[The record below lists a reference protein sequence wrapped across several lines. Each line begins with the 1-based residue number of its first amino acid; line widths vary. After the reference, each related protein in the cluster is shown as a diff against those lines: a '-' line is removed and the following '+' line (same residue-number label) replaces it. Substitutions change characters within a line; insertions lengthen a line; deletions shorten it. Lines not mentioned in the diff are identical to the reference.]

1 MGSCPLAYHRPVSQ
15 NRVLSGPPPRICITV
30 QAPQRATDPRVAAQ
44 RNERYVEAIRA
55 AGGEPVTIDE
65 TASRELR
72 NEVADSM
79 DGLLLSG
86 GTDLHPSLYG
96 QPIGG
101 SVRIEPGRDALE
113 QQAWEAARARRIPVL
128 GICRGFQAINVFSG
142 GRLVQHL
149 AGHTSPPHGG
159 AMSHPLR
166 VVPGSRLARILRP
179 TGPPGALQVNSSH
192 HQGMRADDL
201 APSLVASAT
210 SPYPGGE
217 LVEAVESADPTDFVL
232 AVQCHPERADSSP
245 PEFARLFTVFV
256 DAARGSAAGTR
267 VG

>member
-1 MGSCPLAYHRPVSQ
+1 VSQ

-30 QAPQRATDPRVAAQ
+30 QAPERAADPRVAVE
-44 RNERYVEAIRA
+44 RNERYVAAIRA
-55 AGGEPVTIDE
+55 AGGEPVAIDE
-65 TASRELR
+65 TSGPKLR

-79 DGLLLSG
+79 DGLLLAG

-96 QPIGG
+96 QSIEG
-101 SVRIEPGRDALE
+101 SVDIEPGRDALE
-113 QQAWEAARARRIPVL
+113 LEAWEAARARRIPVL

-149 AGHTSPPHGG
+149 AGHTAPPHGG
-159 AMSHPLR
+159 ALHHPLR

-179 TGPPGALQVNSSH
+179 TGPLGALRVNSSH
-192 HQGMRADDL
+192 HQGVRAADL

-210 SPYPGGE
+210 SPYGGGD

-232 AVQCHPERADSSP
+232 GVQCHPERADSSP